1 LRTGGPFVSQAAL
14 RKWYYDNIDIVDYAV
29 RHPCLDFH
37 LRLTRAASQIVQT
50 LELYKGRARSLWRTH
65 AVVFALSGGARGT
78 SVAADEMSFRDAEA
92 ASFVNLG
99 RKDTL
104 DLSPLYLN
112 VLGAGSRIML
122 IFILNGETE
131 LILVDSRD
139 LPTDEE
145 WSGMEK
151 DEMWRMHIRMRSMA
165 QTFIEKDSA
174 KESE

>member
-1 LRTGGPFVSQAAL
+1 
-14 RKWYYDNIDIVDYAV
+14 
-29 RHPCLDFH
+29 
-37 LRLTRAASQIVQT
+37 
-50 LELYKGRARSLWRTH
+50 
-65 AVVFALSGGARGT
+65 VVFALSGGARGT

-131 LILVDSRD
+131 LILVDSHD

-145 WSGMEK
+145 WAGMEK